1 MTKKRTFSPEFRLE
15 AAQLVVDQGY
25 TLKAACEAMG
35 VGKSTMEY
43 WVRRL
48 RAERAGKAPLK
59 GEALTPE
66 QREIQELKR
75 KLRRVEEEKAI
86 LKKGYRSLDVGL
98 PEQFSIIERL
108 EESYAV
114 QHLCQVFGVH
124 RSSYRAWR
132 SRDRRPCETEQKLLD
147 QVVEAHT
154 VSNGSAGA
162 RSIAKMVTQAGIQ
175 LSRYRASRRMKQLG
189 LMSSQPPRHAYKKAD
204 QPHLDIPNVLDREFD
219 VKKPNQVWTGDITYI
234 WTGARWAYLAVVI
247 DLYARKP
254 VGWALSLSPNTELVK
269 KALTMAYES
278 RGEPRNILFHSDQGC
293 QYTSRAFRQMLWRY
307 RMTLSLSRRGNCW
320 DNAPKERFFRSLKT
334 EWIPE
339 IGYPDV
345 AAAKRS
351 VTDYMI
357 GYYSS
362 LRPHK
367 HNDGIPPNLAEKN
380 YWNAQSS
387 VAKNT

>member
-75 KLRRVEEEKAI
+75 KLRRVEDEKEI
-86 LKKGYRSLDVGL
+86 FKKGYCSLDVGL
-98 PEQFSIIERL
+98 AEQFSIIERL

-132 SRDRRPCETEQKLLD
+132 DRDRRPSETEQKLLD
-147 QVVEAHT
+147 QIVEAHT
-154 VSNGSAGA
+154 ISNGSAGA
-162 RSIAKMVTQAGIQ
+162 RSIAKMVTQAGTP
-175 LSRYRASRRMKQLG
+175 LSRYRASRRMKQLE
-189 LMSSQPPRHAYKKAD
+189 LVSTQPPSHAYKKAD
-204 QPHLDIPNVLDREFD
+204 QPHLDIPNFLDRKFD
-219 VKKPNQVWTGDITYI
+219 VKEPNQVWTGDITYL

-278 RGEPRNILFHSDQGC
+278 RGEPADILFHSDQGC
-293 QYTSRAFRQMLWRY
+293 QYTSLSFRQTLWRY
-307 RMTLSLSRRGNCW
+307 RMTQSLSRRGNCW
-320 DNAPKERFFRSLKT
+320 DNAPTERFFRSLKS
-334 EWIPE
+334 EWMPE
-339 IGYPDV
+339 IGYPGV
-345 AAAKRS
+345 AAAKQS

-362 LRPHK
+362 FRPHK
-367 HNDGIPPNLAEKN
+367 HNDGLPPNAAEKN
-380 YWNAQSS
+380 YWNAQNS

>member
-1 MTKKRTFSPEFRLE
+1 MTKKRTFSPEFRLA

-48 RAERAGKAPLK
+48 RAERTGKAPLK

-75 KLRRVEEEKAI
+75 KLRRVEEEKEI
-86 LKKGYRSLDVGL
+86 FKKGYRSLDVGL

-124 RSSYRAWR
+124 RSSYRVWR
-132 SRDRRPCETEQKLLD
+132 DRDRRPCEAEQKLLG
-147 QVVEAHT
+147 QVVEAHA

-162 RSIAKMVTQAGIQ
+162 RSIAKMVTQTGTP

-189 LMSSQPPRHAYKKAD
+189 LVSTQPPSHAYKKAD
-204 QPHLDIPNVLDREFD
+204 QPHLDIPNLLDRKFD
-219 VKKPNQVWTGDITYI
+219 VKEPNQVWSGDITYLWI
-234 WTGARWAYLAVVI
+234 GACWAYLAVVI

-278 RGEPRNILFHSDQGC
+278 RGEPSGLLFHSDQGC
-293 QYTSRAFRQMLWRY
+293 QYTSLAFRQILWRY
-307 RMTLSLSRRGNCW
+307 QMTQSLSRRGNCW
-320 DNAPKERFFRSLKT
+320 DNAPTERFFRSLKS
-334 EWIPE
+334 EWMPE
-339 IGYPDV
+339 IGYPD
-345 AAAKRS
+345 AAMAKQS
-351 VTDYMI
+351 VTDYML

-362 LRPHK
+362 LRPHR
-367 HNDGIPPNLAEKN
+367 HNDGLPPNVAEKN
-380 YWNAQSS
+380 YWNAQNS

>member
-25 TLKAACEAMG
+25 TQKAACEAMG

-147 QVVEAHT
+147 QVAEAHT
-154 VSNGSAGA
+154 VCNGSAGA

-219 VKKPNQVWTGDITYI
+219 VKQPNQVWTGDITYI

-307 RMTLSLSRRGNCW
+307 RMTLSLSRRGNGW
-320 DNAPKERFFRSLKT
+320 DNAPTERFFRSLKT

-367 HNDGIPPNLAEKN
+367 QNDGLPPNLAEKN

-387 VAKNT
+387 VAKST